1 MTIGF
6 IGAGKVGCSL
16 GKYFS
21 QNGLSLSGYYSRSL
35 QSAQEAAQFTQSKC
49 FSTIQETLENSSLI
63 FCTVPDGTIHDLFH
77 YIYPDYFQDTY
88 LVHCSG
94 ALSSQVFAHLE
105 SHCAGTASLHPI
117 CAVNHR
123 FTGYKALS
131 QACFTVEGSC
141 SPLLSQIIAQC
152 GNPVETISA
161 ENKTIYHGAAVMASN
176 LVVGLYHTAITLL
189 QRCNLNQDFAQ
200 KALAPLFQGNVH
212 NILEYGCA
220 QALTGPVERGDATT
234 VQHHLEALTG
244 REAEI
249 YRLLSLQLVELAQ
262 EKNPQRDYSGICQTL
277 LGTQS
282 HHAKSNDNTEDCNNS

>member
-49 FSTIQETLENSSLI
+49 FSTIQEVLQNSTLI
-63 FCTVPDGTIHDLFH
+63 FCTVPDGSIHNLFH
-77 YIYPDYFQDTY
+77 DIHPDCFQDTY

-94 ALSSQVFAHLE
+94 ALSSQIFAHLAP
-105 SHCAGTASLHPI
+105 HCAGTASLHPI

-141 SPLLSQIIAQC
+141 SQLLSQIIAQC
-152 GNPVETISA
+152 GNPVETISS
-161 ENKTIYHGAAVMASN
+161 EKKTIYHGAAVMASN

-189 QRCNLNQDFAQ
+189 QHCNLHQDFAQ
-200 KALAPLFQGNVH
+200 KALAPLFLGNVH
-212 NILEYGCA
+212 NILEYGCT

-262 EKNPQRDYSGICQTL
+262 EKNPQRDYSGICQALQTEL
-277 LGTQS
+277 H
-282 HHAKSNDNTEDCNNS
+282 HHAEPSANTGNCTNS